1 MKANGNLVKAE
12 NDVINAIWEAL
23 DKCEDGDLVR
33 KAAVILGDN
42 HPAVKAY
49 RKAIK
54 GAYAASAEHSDL
66 FASLK

>member
-12 NDVINAIWEAL
+12 NNVINAIWDTL

-33 KAAVILGDN
+33 KAAVILGEK
-42 HPAVKAY
+42 HPAVQAY
-49 RKAIK
+49 RKAIQD
-54 GAYAASAEHSDL
+54 AYSVGAEHGEQ